1 MRGHP
6 PEAPCNTE
14 SRTAGICYPEVPTNR
29 PPFAMTAAHWHLV
42 LNHIPFLGLLFGTG
56 VLLYGL
62 WGPYQEVQKASL
74 ALLAIAGL
82 STLAVYLTGEPAE
95 EVVEGLAG
103 VSHDALEAHEELG
116 LITLAGGLVT
126 GFSALGALLY
136 GWVRQSLARWTVM
149 ITLAVAVVSIGL
161 LAYTSNLGGK
171 ISHPELRQGAAQ
183 TTVEGAPET
192 NGDMPVSSES
202 EDENDENE

>member
-1 MRGHP
+1 
-6 PEAPCNTE
+6 
-14 SRTAGICYPEVPTNR
+14 
-29 PPFAMTAAHWHLV
+29 MTAAHWHLV

-56 VLLYGL
+56 LLLYGL

-103 VSHDALEAHEELG
+103 VSHDALEAHEEVG
-116 LITLAGGLVT
+116 LITLVSGLLT
-126 GFSALGALLY
+126 GIFALGALLY
-136 GWVRQSLARWTVM
+136 GWVRQSLARWTIM

-161 LAYTSNLGGK
+161 VAYTSNLGGRV
-171 ISHPELRQGAAQ
+171 SHPELREEATQ
-183 TTVEGAPET
+183 TAVEEAPESKGNAT
-192 NGDMPVSSES
+192 SSGIGDEKV
-202 EDENDENE
+202 ENE